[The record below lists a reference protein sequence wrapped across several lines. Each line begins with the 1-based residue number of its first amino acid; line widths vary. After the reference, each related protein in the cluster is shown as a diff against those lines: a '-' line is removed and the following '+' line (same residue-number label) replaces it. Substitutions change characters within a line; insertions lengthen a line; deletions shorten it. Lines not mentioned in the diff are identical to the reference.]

1 MLKHKKIEA
10 VNAFTKQFMEVD
22 KYIIQSSMWNLGIQ
36 PLLKKAY
43 FDTIMSAGKTFKYTA
58 EGPEG
63 LMKEKKKKS
72 IFMEWEDF
80 IRRQLEWNIPIL
92 T

>member
-1 MLKHKKIEA
+1 MEA
-10 VNAFTKQFMEVD
+10 D

-36 PLLKKAY
+36 PLLKAY
-43 FDTIMSAGKTFKYTA
+43 FDTIMSAGKTFKYTS

-63 LMKEKKKKS
+63 LMKGKKQS
-72 IFMEWEDF
+72 IFMVWEDF
-80 IRRQLEWNIPIL
+80 IHRQLEWNILIL